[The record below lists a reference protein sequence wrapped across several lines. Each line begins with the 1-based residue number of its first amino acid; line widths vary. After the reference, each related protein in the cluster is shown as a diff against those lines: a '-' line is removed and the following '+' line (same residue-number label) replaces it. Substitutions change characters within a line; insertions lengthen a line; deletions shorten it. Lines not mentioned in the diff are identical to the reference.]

1 MLFVVSMV
9 LFVVTTD
16 TDESFA
22 LQHDSISAIMLSTL
36 SRSHCKDT
44 VWADGVGGTAGG
56 VGGVLGA
63 VASHSDPEQ
72 HPVTM
77 SDIVRSNS
85 SKSTVDTFIAST
97 QKFIK

>member
-22 LQHDSISAIMLSTL
+22 LILSCDHVVNIVEEPL
-36 SRSHCKDT
+36 QGY
-44 VWADGVGGTAGG
+44 GVGGTAGG
-56 VGGVLGA
+56 VGGVLSA
-63 VASHSDPEQ
+63 VASHSDPVQ
-72 HPVTM
+72 HSVTM

-85 SKSTVDTFIAST
+85 SKSTVDTLVTST
-97 QKFIK
+97 KKFIK